1 MIVNKKIKETIEQ
14 VSNDIQNAI
23 ILTGWLVV
31 ILVTLIFIGLLM
43 R

>member
-14 VSNDIQNAI
+14 VSNDIQNATI
-23 ILTGWLVV
+23 ITGWIVV